1 MPELVS
7 LCKAPKD
14 GYMGMAE
21 AGAAVCARGGLKVF
35 HASFYAGCYIG
46 FGAQLSMKI
55 AGSTAHMAK
64 DDPGITAFVFAALFP
79 VLLFL
84 ILMTGGLLYTGVT
97 AVVPMAVLEGKA
109 HWINIPKYFVIS
121 WLGNLA
127 GCLLFACCI
136 QFCDLSTD
144 VADLMFD
151 FNTDSV
157 KYSPAELTGRLAKK
171 IAEAKV
177 KGDFFPMFVKGIGCN
192 WLVCAAIFMVGQAQD
207 MAGKMVGIWF
217 PISCF
222 VAIGFEH
229 VPANFFIITLGMLA
243 GADVTVAEVI
253 WKNYIPVTL
262 GNTFAGSIIFACGY
276 SYAYGALGQPRKPS
290 EQKTSELAD
299 TPSTKV

>member
-1 MPELVS
+1 MPELVTI
-7 LCKAPKD
+7 CKTPKD

-21 AGAAVCARGGLKVF
+21 RGAQVCDSGALKVF
-35 HASFYAGCYIG
+35 HQSFYAGCYIG

-55 AGSTAHMAK
+55 AGGMAHIAK
-64 DDPGITAFVFAALFP
+64 DDPGISAFVFAALFP

-97 AVVPMAVLEGKA
+97 AIVPMAVMEGKV
-109 HWINIPKYFVIS
+109 HWINIPKYFAIS
-121 WLGNLA
+121 WLGNLV

-136 QFCDLSTD
+136 QYCDMSTD
-144 VADLMFD
+144 VEGMTFDL
-151 FNTDSV
+151 NADSV
-157 KYSPAELTGRLAKK
+157 KYKPAELCGRLAKK

-177 KGDFFPMFVKGIGCN
+177 SQDFFPMFVKGIGCN
-192 WLVCAAIFMVGQAQD
+192 WLVCAAIFFFGMSQD
-207 MAGKMVGIWF
+207 VAGKMVSIWF

-229 VPANFFIITLGMLA
+229 VPANMYIIPLGLLA

-253 WKNYIPVTL
+253 WKNFIPVTL

-276 SYAYGALGQPRKPS
+276 SYAFGVLGKPRELPCLS
-290 EQKTSELAD
+290 TSTAD
-299 TPSTKV
+299 KV